1 MQTSLKAHV
10 SFRTPGSGPAVLCN
24 TIENLAI
31 RGSYADLADQLR
43 TLLAVDCLPKALEL
57 DGLPKAL
64 ALDGLASATLLP
76 IDALAPGTL
85 LPKPFSIFL
94 ATRDRY

>member
-31 RGSYADLADQLR
+31 RGSYADLVDQLR
-43 TLLAVDCLPKALEL
+43 TLLAAKLCAADFALTKQPDTPTAARE
-57 DGLPKAL
+57 ARE
-64 ALDGLASATLLP
+64 S
-76 IDALAPGTL
+76 
-85 LPKPFSIFL
+85 
-94 ATRDRY
+94 